1 MENVT
6 TQLSPPAAASCP
18 AGCAPP
24 YYSINPALFDSH
36 THWSYQDLRRL
47 CKRLDLPATGKREEL
62 VTKLQEWHRLCRRTD
77 QAGKFLG
84 VEVRAS
90 PGGKEINPQLVSPL
104 KPARPL
110 DCPSPS
116 ILSAGRRAAGEPP
129 LRGRQPRLVFSPFNQ
144 VKLIPSKEHSEMY
157 GKYREPSDD
166 IDDTDEDDSDLSDC
180 DNEVLRESLRRANR

>member
-1 MENVT
+1 M
-6 TQLSPPAAASCP
+6 QQSPPAAAGCCP
-18 AGCAPP
+18 TGCAPP

-47 CKRLDLPATGKREEL
+47 CKRLELSAVGKREEL
-62 VTKLQEWHRLCRRTD
+62 VTRLQEWHRRSRRMD

-129 LRGRQPRLVFSPFNQ
+129 LRGPQPRLVFSPFNQ

-157 GKYREPSDD
+157 GKYREPVEPDD
-166 IDDTDEDDSDLSDC
+166 NDDTEDDSELSDC
-180 DNEVLRESLRRANR
+180 ENEVLRESIRRASR